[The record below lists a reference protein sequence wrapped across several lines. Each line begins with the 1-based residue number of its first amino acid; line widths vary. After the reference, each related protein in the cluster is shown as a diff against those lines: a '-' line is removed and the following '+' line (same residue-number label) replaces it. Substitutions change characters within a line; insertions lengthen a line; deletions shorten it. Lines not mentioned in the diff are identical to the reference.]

1 MISGEDMTSLT
12 WLKMHYERYY
22 QISFADGV
30 WQALPA
36 DGGTG
41 VLTAD
46 NAVKLRDAMRDDLA
60 AKAAHE
66 CRELLGIGEP
76 CKPDA
81 VIP

>member
-30 WQALPA
+30 WQALPTE
-36 DGGTG
+36 GGTS
-41 VLTAD
+41 VLTAN
-46 NAVKLRDAMRDDLA
+46 NAIRLRDAMRDDLA
-60 AKAAHE
+60 AKAARE
-66 CRELLGIGEP
+66 RRELLGIGEP
-76 CKPDA
+76 RKPDA